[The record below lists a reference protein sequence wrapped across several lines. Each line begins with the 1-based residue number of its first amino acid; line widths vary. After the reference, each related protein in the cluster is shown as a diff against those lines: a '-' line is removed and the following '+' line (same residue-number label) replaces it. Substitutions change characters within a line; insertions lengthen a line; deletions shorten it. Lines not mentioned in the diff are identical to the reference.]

1 MSRKFTELFNEQ
13 INNLNDPSKQYSQY
27 ISPLFVKGMKALGF
41 TKEFEKGYGIWLEDS
56 NGNKYLDLISGS
68 GVFFLGRNNP
78 EIGDVLIEIIQ
89 SKFSNLSQT
98 DTPKYAA
105 LLAKE
110 LIKLSPE
117 KISKVFFCNSGSEAV
132 ETAIKFAVASSGKG
146 EIIYSRDAFHGLTL
160 GSLSVNGIDYFTE
173 KFQKFI
179 KKNTMVPFGEIKVLD
194 EVLRKKEAA
203 AFIIEPIQG
212 YGINTSESNYFT
224 EAQRLCKKYNTLFIL
239 DEVMTGLGRTGKF
252 FALEHYSLEPDMII
266 VSKTLSGGFIPV
278 GAVLMSDDIYK
289 SVFNSSTNS
298 NIHFTTFGQNT
309 LAMAAG
315 LATVLLIKEKNY
327 CSRAAELG
335 AIITQTLNEFKQK
348 YSYFSKVRGKG
359 LLIGLELKAPDGFL
373 KNLDWNITHAIN
385 QSLFILNIVMKLF
398 SDHNIL
404 SLPARRNKDVIRL
417 LPPVIISEQEIKQ
430 FCVALDKVLSEVS
443 NENFTSFQTSKKLIK
458 NIIS

>member
-27 ISPLFVKGMKALGF
+27 ISPLFVKGMKAPGF

-298 NIHFTTFGQNT
+298 KIG
-309 LAMAAG
+309 
-315 LATVLLIKEKNY
+315 
-327 CSRAAELG
+327 RAH
-335 AIITQTLNEFKQK
+335 
-348 YSYFSKVRGKG
+348 V
-359 LLIGLELKAPDGFL
+359 
-373 KNLDWNITHAIN
+373 
-385 QSLFILNIVMKLF
+385 
-398 SDHNIL
+398 
-404 SLPARRNKDVIRL
+404 
-417 LPPVIISEQEIKQ
+417 
-430 FCVALDKVLSEVS
+430 
-443 NENFTSFQTSKKLIK
+443 
-458 NIIS
+458 